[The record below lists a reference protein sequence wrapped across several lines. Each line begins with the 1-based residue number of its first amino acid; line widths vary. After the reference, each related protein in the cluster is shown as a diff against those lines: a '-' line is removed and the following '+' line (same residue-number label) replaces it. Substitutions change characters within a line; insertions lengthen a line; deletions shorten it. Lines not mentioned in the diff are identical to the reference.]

1 MTLQVVAVHGHATW
15 WVWVIRNAADVVIEQ
30 STIQFRSAA
39 AAETRGR
46 TRLAT
51 LEEGEGSDPWPRARS
66 R

>member
-1 MTLQVVAVHGHATW
+1 MTLQVLAVHGYATW

-39 AAETRGR
+39 VAEARGR
-46 TRLAT
+46 TRLAM
-51 LEEGEGSDPWPRARS
+51 LEECEHSDPWPRARS